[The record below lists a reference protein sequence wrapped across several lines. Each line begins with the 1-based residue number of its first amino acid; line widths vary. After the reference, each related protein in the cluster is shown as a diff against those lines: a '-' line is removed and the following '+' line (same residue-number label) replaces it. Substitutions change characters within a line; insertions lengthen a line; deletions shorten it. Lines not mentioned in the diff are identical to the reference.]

1 MTLYFIKTSQS
12 FLETPAFVYSPPLAI
27 PPNVLKC
34 RLLCTFNYSF
44 DGNNTTFVY
53 LKLATRNCNSRQASS
68 PGGWGLGKCIWKYRK
83 NARKAGSWRAR
94 NWTTFKWAKKFVALK
109 LRVLGSPPPTYFFNL
124 FFPQRVPHQ
133 FALDPFS
140 FDGAH

>member
-94 NWTTFKWAKKFVALK
+94 NWTTFKWAKKFV
-109 LRVLGSPPPTYFFNL
+109 
-124 FFPQRVPHQ
+124 
-133 FALDPFS
+133 
-140 FDGAH
+140 